1 MKHFLQIGKLL
12 SSLIFFILF
21 SINTKAQLF
30 VPAGLTVNLS
40 GSTLVSS
47 GLDVINEGVIN
58 LDSGSVYLEGNYS
71 GAGTFN
77 GNKGS
82 VVFNGTGNQNVSFSG
97 GSSLKNMSI
106 QKSGGKVVFTNA
118 IPELSGVLNLITGN
132 ADLGNHDLQVQ
143 NLSGGSS
150 SSYVQT
156 SGSGYLKRKLSTD
169 ANVFFPVG
177 NNSYNPIYIK
187 TKRSGV
193 SNEFY
198 RVRVLDE
205 VYANGSSGTAIS
217 RPRVTRT
224 WDVLS
229 ADVNRVDSLDLNF
242 GWNTADQSAGFAGP
256 AFSAYTSPYW
266 KQQNGTAT
274 ASTGVM
280 LYSNYYGKVSKFSI
294 QNSYQSKIALKFYL
308 QGLYL
313 GSGMMQSALQNWEI
327 AGATSTQADSVTI
340 EVHDATDGALVGL
353 PVKTA
358 INTNGSSQMMVPGL
372 AGNYYLG
379 IKHHNS
385 LETWTATPIEITD
398 SVSYDFSN
406 AASKAYGDNQVQVT
420 PGVYALWTGDI
431 NGDGVI
437 ETSDYLSMENDVLAI
452 LFGYHQTDLTGDAVV
467 ETADYLLME
476 NNILQIPF
484 AVLPF

>member
-1 MKHFLQIGKLL
+1 MKLYFKVGQLL
-12 SSLIFFILF
+12 STVIFFILF
-21 SINTKAQLF
+21 SLNANCQLF

-58 LDSGSVYLEGNYS
+58 VDSGLVYMEGNYS

-77 GNKGS
+77 GNYGS
-82 VVFNGTGNQNVSFSG
+82 VIFNGSTNQNVSFSG
-97 GSSLKNMSI
+97 GSSLNNMSI

-118 IPELSGVLNLITGN
+118 IPALSGALSLITGN
-132 ADLGNHDLQVQ
+132 ADLGNYDLQVQ
-143 NLSGGSS
+143 SLNGGSS

-156 SGSGYLKRKLSTD
+156 SGSGYLRRKLSTGSF
-169 ANVFFPVG
+169 VFFPVG
-177 NNSYNPIYIK
+177 RSSYNPIFIK
-187 TKRSGV
+187 TKRTGV
-193 SNEFY
+193 SDEYY

-205 VYANGSSGTAIS
+205 VYVNGTSGAAIS
-217 RPRVTRT
+217 RPRVKRT

-229 ADVNRVDSLDLNF
+229 SDVNRKDSLDLNF

-256 AFSAYTSPYW
+256 AFSSFSNPYW
-266 KQQNGTAT
+266 QQQNGSTSAT
-274 ASTGVM
+274 SGA
-280 LYSNYYGKVSKFSI
+280 LFYSNYYGKVSQFSV
-294 QNSYQSKIALKFYL
+294 QNSYQSKIALKVYL

-313 GSGMMQSALQNWEI
+313 GAGMMQPALQNWEM

-340 EVHDATDGALVGL
+340 EVHDAADGTLVGA
-353 PVKTA
+353 PVKTVV
-358 INTNGSSQMMVPGL
+358 NTNGNSQVMVPGL
-372 AGNYYLG
+372 AGSYYVG

-385 LETWTATPIEITD
+385 LETWTAAPIEIVD

-406 AASKAYGDNQVQVT
+406 AASKAYGDNQVQVA
-420 PGVYALWTGDI
+420 PGKFALWTGDI

-452 LFGYHQTDLTGDAVV
+452 LFGYNQTDLTGDAVV